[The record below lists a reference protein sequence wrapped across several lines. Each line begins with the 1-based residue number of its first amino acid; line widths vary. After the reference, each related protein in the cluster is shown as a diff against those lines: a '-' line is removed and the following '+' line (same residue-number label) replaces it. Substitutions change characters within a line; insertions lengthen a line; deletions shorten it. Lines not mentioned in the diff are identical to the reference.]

1 MKKYVVIGTLILF
14 CIAPCSL
21 QAKNDAI
28 DKGSILF
35 KIGSLFDISY
45 YFGGYFEGEYETTD
59 IVVGSGAVNLN
70 AQYFVADGIS
80 VGGSGYYVSSKMK
93 GNSDPST
100 KIMLGPVI
108 SYYHAI
114 IDTILLNGSVYF
126 YYVEINPYYTDVET
140 SQFSLGVS
148 AGVTYLLNDNLGFSG
163 EVTYFLAT
171 DATSRGETIADSG
184 YNMLSFSIG
193 LSVFLDTGPPAWF

>member
-1 MKKYVVIGTLILF
+1 MKKYLVIGTIILF
-14 CIAPCSL
+14 CVAPHCL